1 MYICTVPFFY
11 PIFASSNNLKNQ
23 KTIIRL
29 NVFIQVEKQNYDQVV
44 SIAKELVAASQK
56 DNGCVAY
63 DLFQSTTRQD
73 VLMICET
80 WKDAASLAAHEQA
93 AHFTTL
99 VPKIQELAAMK
110 LEKFEF

>member
-1 MYICTVPFFY
+1 
-11 PIFASSNNLKNQ
+11 
-23 KTIIRL
+23 
-29 NVFIQVEKQNYDQVV
+29 
-44 SIAKELVAASQK
+44 
-56 DNGCVAY
+56 
-63 DLFQSTTRQD
+63 
-73 VLMICET
+73 MICET

>member
-1 MYICTVPFFY
+1 M
-11 PIFASSNNLKNQ
+11 
-23 KTIIRL
+23 IRL
-29 NVFIQVEKQNYDQVV
+29 NVFIQVSAENRAAVLE
-44 SIAKELVAASQK
+44 SAKELVAYSLK
-56 DNGCVAY
+56 DNGCIAY
-63 DLFQSTTRQD
+63 DVFESATRSD

>member
-1 MYICTVPFFY
+1 MRSGNGMKIW
-11 PIFASSNNLKNQ
+11 K
-23 KTIIRL
+23 KDIR
-29 NVFIQVEKQNYDQVV
+29 
-44 SIAKELVAASQK
+44 
-56 DNGCVAY
+56 
-63 DLFQSTTRQD
+63 D

-110 LEKFEF
+110 LEKFEFFQELKNPV

>member
-1 MYICTVPFFY
+1 M
-11 PIFASSNNLKNQ
+11 
-23 KTIIRL
+23 IRL

-73 VLMICET
+73 VL
-80 WKDAASLAAHEQA
+80 KDAASLAAHEQA

>member
-1 MYICTVPFFY
+1 M
-11 PIFASSNNLKNQ
+11 
-23 KTIIRL
+23 IRL

-44 SIAKELVAASQK
+44 SIAKDLVAASQK

-80 WKDAASLAAHEQA
+80 WKDAASLAAHKQA